1 MRFLRSETEDTS
13 SWKDNNLEKRIRWD
27 RLDNTGYLFP
37 SIAGENMTSTYRI
50 SIILTEEIDKATL
63 QKALDILLPK
73 IDGFNVRLR
82 KGFFWFYFEENGK
95 PAPRVVEEAGFPCRF
110 IRPNRNHSY
119 LFRVTYYKCRINLE
133 VFHALTDGMGGINFI
148 RELAYQYLRL
158 AHPDEFE
165 GDGLSSDT
173 SLNKE
178 DSFVRNYK
186 SAKPNGFVAKKAYL
200 VKGKHLPDGE
210 FGLMH
215 LTMSVQELK
224 KVTHEYGVSIN
235 EYMVALTAYAIYK
248 NGFRGRSKGRPIRVA
263 VPVNLRPYF
272 DSYTTK
278 NFFAVVSAEISDVE
292 EEYSFAQILDICKTT
307 LREQINKEHLEDLFS
322 YSVSNQMNP
331 FLRAV
336 PLGIKNLA
344 IRFVY
349 TKSATANTT
358 TVTNIGNIKILDEY
372 KKYVK
377 GFTANI
383 AMSIG
388 QEIKGT
394 VLSYGD
400 DFVYTVSTILED
412 TSIERTLVKQ
422 LAEDG
427 IKVSV
432 TTNGVFYG

>member
-1 MRFLRSETEDTS
+1 
-13 SWKDNNLEKRIRWD
+13 
-27 RLDNTGYLFP
+27 
-37 SIAGENMTSTYRI
+37 MTSTYRI
-50 SIILTEEIDKATL
+50 SITLSEEIDRDTL
-63 QKALDILLPK
+63 QEALDILLPR
-73 IDGFNVRLR
+73 IDLFNVRLR
-82 KGFFWFYFEENGK
+82 MGFFWYYFEENGK
-95 PAPRVVEEAGFPCRF
+95 PAPRVTEEKLPCRF
-110 IRPNRNHSY
+110 IRANRNHSY
-119 LFRVTYYKCRINLE
+119 LFRVTYFGCRINLE

-158 AHPDEFE
+158 AHPDEFSS
-165 GDGLSSDT
+165 DALSSDT
-173 SLNKE
+173 SLNRE

-186 SAKPNGFVAKKAYL
+186 KAKPKGFIAKKAFQI
-200 VKGKHLPDGE
+200 KGKHLPDGRL
-210 FGLMH
+210 GLMH
-215 LTMSVQELK
+215 LTMSVQDLK
-224 KVTHEYGVSIN
+224 KVTHDKGVSIN

-278 NFFAVVSAEISDVE
+278 NFFVVVSAEISDKE
-292 EEYSFAQILDICKTT
+292 EEYSFDEILDICKTT

-331 FLRAV
+331 FLKPI

-358 TVTNIGNIKILDEY
+358 TLTNIGNIKIHDEY
-372 KKYVK
+372 RKYVK
-377 GFTANI
+377 GFYANI

-388 QEIKGT
+388 QDIKGT

-422 LAEDG
+422 LTSDG

>member
-1 MRFLRSETEDTS
+1 MVTEDTS
-13 SWKDNNLEKRIRWD
+13 SWKDKILERKIRWD

-50 SIILTEEIDKATL
+50 SIILNEEINKELL
-63 QKALDILLPK
+63 QEALDILLPK
-73 IDGFNVRLR
+73 IDLFNVRLR
-82 KGFFWFYFEENGK
+82 KGFFWYYFEENGK
-95 PAPRVVEEAGFPCRF
+95 PAPRVTEETFPCRF
-110 IRPNRNHSY
+110 IRANRNHSY
-119 LFRVTYYKCRINLE
+119 LFRVTYFGRRINLE

-158 AHPDEFE
+158 AHSDELK
-165 GDGLSSDT
+165 GDGLCADT

-186 SAKPNGFVAKKAYL
+186 KAKPKGFVAKKAYL
-200 VKGKHLPDGE
+200 IKGKHLQDGKL
-210 FGLMH
+210 GLMH

-224 KVTHEYGVSIN
+224 KVTHAKEVSIN
-235 EYMVALTAYAIYK
+235 EYMVALTAYSIYK
-248 NGFRGRSKGRPIRVA
+248 NGFRGRSKDRPIRVA
-263 VPVNLRPYF
+263 VPVNLRPFY

-278 NFFAVVSAEISDVE
+278 NFFVVISAEICDRD
-292 EEYSFAQILDICKTT
+292 EEYTFDEILQICKTT

-331 FLRAV
+331 FLKAI

-349 TKSATANTT
+349 TRSATANTT
-358 TVTNIGNIKILDEY
+358 TVTNVGNIKILDEY
-372 KKYVK
+372 RKYIK

-388 QEIKGT
+388 QDIKGT
-394 VLSYGD
+394 ILSYGD
-400 DFVYTVSTILED
+400 DFVYTFSTNLEN
-412 TSIERTLVKQ
+412 TSIERTFVKQ
-422 LAEDG
+422 LAADG
-427 IKVSV
+427 VKVSV

>member
-1 MRFLRSETEDTS
+1 MDRQ
-13 SWKDNNLEKRIRWD
+13 IRWD

-50 SIILTEEIDKATL
+50 SITLSEEIDRDTL
-63 QKALDILLPK
+63 QEALDILLPR
-73 IDGFNVRLR
+73 IDLFNVRLR
-82 KGFFWFYFEENGK
+82 MGFFWYYFEENGK
-95 PAPRVVEEAGFPCRF
+95 PAPRVTEEKLPCRF
-110 IRPNRNHSY
+110 IRANRNHSY
-119 LFRVTYYKCRINLE
+119 LFRVTYFGCRINLE

-158 AHPDEFE
+158 SHPDEFSS
-165 GDGLSSDT
+165 DALSSDT
-173 SLNKE
+173 SLNRE

-186 SAKPNGFVAKKAYL
+186 KAKPKGFIAKKAFQI
-200 VKGKHLPDGE
+200 KGKHLPDGRL
-210 FGLMH
+210 GLMH
-215 LTMSVQELK
+215 LTMSVQDLK
-224 KVTHEYGVSIN
+224 KVTHDKGVSIN

-278 NFFAVVSAEISDVE
+278 NFFVVVSAEISDKE
-292 EEYSFAQILDICKTT
+292 EEYSFDEILDICKTT

-331 FLRAV
+331 FLKPI

-358 TVTNIGNIKILDEY
+358 TLTNIGNIKIHDEY
-372 KKYVK
+372 RKYVK
-377 GFTANI
+377 GFYANI

-388 QEIKGT
+388 QDIKGT

-422 LAEDG
+422 LTSDG

>member
-1 MRFLRSETEDTS
+1 
-13 SWKDNNLEKRIRWD
+13 
-27 RLDNTGYLFP
+27 
-37 SIAGENMTSTYRI
+37 MTSTYRI
-50 SIILTEEIDKATL
+50 SITLSEEIDKDTL
-63 QKALDILLPK
+63 QEALDILLPR
-73 IDGFNVRLR
+73 IDLFNVRLR
-82 KGFFWFYFEENGK
+82 KGFFWYYFEENGK
-95 PAPRVVEEAGFPCRF
+95 PAPRVVEEELPCRF
-110 IRPNRNHSY
+110 IRANRNHSY
-119 LFRVTYYKCRINLE
+119 LFRVTYFGCRINLE

-158 AHPDEFE
+158 AHPDEFSS
-165 GDGLSSDT
+165 DALSSDT
-173 SLNKE
+173 SLNRE

-186 SAKPNGFVAKKAYL
+186 KAKPKGFVAKKAFQI
-200 VKGKHLPDGE
+200 KGKHLPDGRL
-210 FGLMH
+210 GLMH
-215 LTMSVQELK
+215 LTMSVQDLK
-224 KVTHEYGVSIN
+224 KVTHEKGVSIN

-278 NFFAVVSAEISDVE
+278 NFFVVVSAEISDKE
-292 EEYSFAQILDICKTT
+292 EEYSFDAILDICRTT

-331 FLRAV
+331 FLKPI

-358 TVTNIGNIKILDEY
+358 TVTNIGNIKINDEY
-372 KKYVK
+372 RKYVK
-377 GFTANI
+377 GFYANI

-388 QEIKGT
+388 QDIKGT

-400 DFVYTVSTILED
+400 DFVYTFSTILED

-422 LAEDG
+422 LTSDG
-427 IKVSV
+427 VKVSV

>member
-1 MRFLRSETEDTS
+1 
-13 SWKDNNLEKRIRWD
+13 
-27 RLDNTGYLFP
+27 
-37 SIAGENMTSTYRI
+37 MTSTYRI
-50 SIILTEEIDKATL
+50 SITLSEEIDKDTL
-63 QKALDILLPK
+63 QEALDILLPR
-73 IDGFNVRLR
+73 IDLFNVRLR
-82 KGFFWFYFEENGK
+82 KGFFWYYFEENGK
-95 PAPRVVEEAGFPCRF
+95 PAPRVTEEELPCRF
-110 IRPNRNHSY
+110 IRANRNHSY
-119 LFRVTYYKCRINLE
+119 LFRVTYFGCRINLE

-158 AHPDEFE
+158 AHPDEFSS
-165 GDGLSSDT
+165 DALSSDT
-173 SLNKE
+173 SLNRE

-186 SAKPNGFVAKKAYL
+186 KAKPKGFVARKAFRI
-200 VKGKHLPDGE
+200 KGKHLPDGRL
-210 FGLMH
+210 GLMH
-215 LTMSVQELK
+215 LTMSVQDLK
-224 KVTHEYGVSIN
+224 KVTHEKGVSIN

-278 NFFAVVSAEISDVE
+278 NFFVVVSAEISDKD
-292 EEYSFAQILDICKTT
+292 EEYSFDEILDICRTT
-307 LREQINKEHLEDLFS
+307 LREQITKEHLEDLFS

-331 FLRAV
+331 FLKPI

-358 TVTNIGNIKILDEY
+358 TVTNIGNIRINDEY
-372 KKYVK
+372 RKYVK
-377 GFTANI
+377 GFYANI

-388 QEIKGT
+388 QDIKGT

-400 DFVYTVSTILED
+400 DFVYTFSTILED

-422 LAEDG
+422 LTSDG
-427 IKVSV
+427 VKVSV

>member
-1 MRFLRSETEDTS
+1 
-13 SWKDNNLEKRIRWD
+13 
-27 RLDNTGYLFP
+27 
-37 SIAGENMTSTYRI
+37 MTSTYRI
-50 SIILTEEIDKATL
+50 SITLSEEIDRDTL
-63 QKALDILLPK
+63 QEALDILLPR
-73 IDGFNVRLR
+73 IDLFNVRLR
-82 KGFFWFYFEENGK
+82 KGFFWYYFEENGK
-95 PAPRVVEEAGFPCRF
+95 PAPRVVEETFPCRF
-110 IRPNRNHSY
+110 IRANRNHSY
-119 LFRVTYYKCRINLE
+119 LFRVTYYGCRINLE

-158 AHPDEFE
+158 AHPDEFSS
-165 GDGLSSDT
+165 DALSSDT
-173 SLNKE
+173 SLNRE

-186 SAKPNGFVAKKAYL
+186 KAKPKGFVAKKAFQI
-200 VKGKHLPDGE
+200 KGKHLPDGRL
-210 FGLMH
+210 GLMH
-215 LTMSVQELK
+215 LTMSVQDLK
-224 KVTHEYGVSIN
+224 KVTHEKGVSIN

-278 NFFAVVSAEISDVE
+278 NFFVVVSAEISDEE
-292 EEYSFAQILDICKTT
+292 EEYSFDAILDICRTT

-331 FLRAV
+331 FLKPI

-358 TVTNIGNIKILDEY
+358 TVTNIGNIKINDEY
-372 KKYVK
+372 RKYVK
-377 GFTANI
+377 GFYANI

-388 QEIKGT
+388 QDIKGT

-400 DFVYTVSTILED
+400 DFVYTFSTILED

-422 LAEDG
+422 LTSDG
-427 IKVSV
+427 VKVSV

>member
-1 MRFLRSETEDTS
+1 MGTEDTL
-13 SWKDNNLEKRIRWD
+13 SWKDNTVGKHIRWD

-119 LFRVTYYKCRINLE
+119 LFRVTYFGCRINLE

-158 AHPDEFE
+158 AHPGEFE
-165 GDGLSSDT
+165 SDGLSSDT

-200 VKGKHLPDGE
+200 IKGKHLPDGE

-224 KVTHEYGVSIN
+224 KVTHAYGVSGMIPRDACSSILN
-235 EYMVALTAYAIYK
+235 
-248 NGFRGRSKGRPIRVA
+248 NRDRPHPSHRQ
-263 VPVNLRPYF
+263 NRHW
-272 DSYTTK
+272 
-278 NFFAVVSAEISDVE
+278 
-292 EEYSFAQILDICKTT
+292 
-307 LREQINKEHLEDLFS
+307 R
-322 YSVSNQMNP
+322 
-331 FLRAV
+331 R
-336 PLGIKNLA
+336 
-344 IRFVY
+344 
-349 TKSATANTT
+349 
-358 TVTNIGNIKILDEY
+358 
-372 KKYVK
+372 
-377 GFTANI
+377 
-383 AMSIG
+383 
-388 QEIKGT
+388 
-394 VLSYGD
+394 
-400 DFVYTVSTILED
+400 
-412 TSIERTLVKQ
+412 
-422 LAEDG
+422 
-427 IKVSV
+427 
-432 TTNGVFYG
+432 

>member
-1 MRFLRSETEDTS
+1 
-13 SWKDNNLEKRIRWD
+13 
-27 RLDNTGYLFP
+27 
-37 SIAGENMTSTYRI
+37 MTSTYRI
-50 SIILTEEIDKATL
+50 SITLSEEIDRDTL
-63 QKALDILLPK
+63 QEALDILLPR
-73 IDGFNVRLR
+73 IDLFNVRLR
-82 KGFFWFYFEENGK
+82 KGFFWYYFEENGK
-95 PAPRVVEEAGFPCRF
+95 PAPRVVQEGLPCRF
-110 IRPNRNHSY
+110 IRANRNHSY
-119 LFRVTYYKCRINLE
+119 LFRVTYYGCRINLE

-158 AHPDEFE
+158 AHPDEFSS
-165 GDGLSSDT
+165 DALSSDT
-173 SLNKE
+173 SLNRE

-186 SAKPNGFVAKKAYL
+186 AAKPKGFVAKKAYL
-200 VKGKHLPDGE
+200 IKGKHLPDGKL
-210 FGLMH
+210 GLMH
-215 LTMSVQELK
+215 LTMSVQDLK
-224 KVTHEYGVSIN
+224 KVTHAKEVSIN
-235 EYMVALTAYAIYK
+235 EYMVALTAYAIYM

-278 NFFAVVSAEISDVE
+278 NFFVVVSAEISDRD
-292 EEYSFAQILDICKTT
+292 EEYSFDEILDICKTT
-307 LREQINKEHLEDLFS
+307 LREQITKEHLEDLFS

-331 FLRAV
+331 FLKPI

-349 TKSATANTT
+349 TRSATANTT
-358 TVTNIGNIKILDEY
+358 TVTNIGNIKIHDEY

-377 GFTANI
+377 GFYANI

-388 QEIKGT
+388 QDIKGT

-400 DFVYTVSTILED
+400 DFVYTVSTLLED

-422 LAEDG
+422 LTSDG
-427 IKVSV
+427 VKVSV

>member
-1 MRFLRSETEDTS
+1 
-13 SWKDNNLEKRIRWD
+13 
-27 RLDNTGYLFP
+27 
-37 SIAGENMTSTYRI
+37 MTSTYRI
-50 SIILTEEIDKATL
+50 SITRSEEIDRDTL
-63 QKALDILLPK
+63 QEALDILLPR
-73 IDGFNVRLR
+73 IDLFNVRLR
-82 KGFFWFYFEENGK
+82 MGFFWYYFEENGK
-95 PAPRVVEEAGFPCRF
+95 PAPRVVEEELPCRF
-110 IRPNRNHSY
+110 IRANRNHSY
-119 LFRVTYYKCRINLE
+119 LFRVTYFGCRINLE

-158 AHPDEFE
+158 AHPDEFSS
-165 GDGLSSDT
+165 DALSSDT
-173 SLNKE
+173 SLNRE

-186 SAKPNGFVAKKAYL
+186 KAKPKGFVAKKAFRI
-200 VKGKHLPDGE
+200 KGKHLPDGRL
-210 FGLMH
+210 GLMH
-215 LTMSVQELK
+215 LTMSVQDLK
-224 KVTHEYGVSIN
+224 RVTHEKEVSIN

-278 NFFAVVSAEISDVE
+278 NFFVVVSAEISDKE
-292 EEYSFAQILDICKTT
+292 EEYTFDEILDICRTT

-331 FLRAV
+331 FLKPI

-358 TVTNIGNIKILDEY
+358 TVTNIGNIKIHDEY
-372 KKYVK
+372 RKYVK
-377 GFTANI
+377 GFYANI

-388 QEIKGT
+388 QDIKGT

-422 LAEDG
+422 LTSDG
-427 IKVSV
+427 VKVSV

>member
-1 MRFLRSETEDTS
+1 MS
-13 SWKDNNLEKRIRWD
+13 NLEKHIRWD

-119 LFRVTYYKCRINLE
+119 LFRVTYYGCRINLE

-158 AHPDEFE
+158 AHPGEFE

-200 VKGKHLPDGE
+200 IKGKHLPDGE

-215 LTMSVQELK
+215 LTMSVTELK
-224 KVTHEYGVSIN
+224 KVTHAYGVSIN
-235 EYMVALTAYAIYK
+235 EYMVALTAYSIYK

-278 NFFAVVSAEISDVE
+278 NFFAVVSAEIADVE

>member
-1 MRFLRSETEDTS
+1 
-13 SWKDNNLEKRIRWD
+13 
-27 RLDNTGYLFP
+27 
-37 SIAGENMTSTYRI
+37 MTSTYRI
-50 SIILTEEIDKATL
+50 SITLSEEIDRDTL
-63 QKALDILLPK
+63 QEALDILLPR
-73 IDGFNVRLR
+73 IDLFNVRLR
-82 KGFFWFYFEENGK
+82 KGFFWYYFEENGK
-95 PAPRVVEEAGFPCRF
+95 PAPRVTEEGLPCRF
-110 IRPNRNHSY
+110 IRANRNHSY
-119 LFRVTYYKCRINLE
+119 LFRVTHYGCRINLE

-158 AHPDEFE
+158 AHPDEFSS
-165 GDGLSSDT
+165 DALSSDT
-173 SLNKE
+173 SLNRE

-186 SAKPNGFVAKKAYL
+186 KAKPKGFVAKKAFQI
-200 VKGKHLPDGE
+200 KGKHLPDGRL
-210 FGLMH
+210 GLMH
-215 LTMSVQELK
+215 LTMSVQDLK
-224 KVTHEYGVSIN
+224 RVTHEKGVSIN

-278 NFFAVVSAEISDVE
+278 NFFVVVSAEISDRD
-292 EEYSFAQILDICKTT
+292 EEYSFDDILDICRTT
-307 LREQINKEHLEDLFS
+307 LKEQITKEHLEDLFS

-331 FLRAV
+331 FLKPI

-358 TVTNIGNIKILDEY
+358 TVTNIGNIKINDEY
-372 KKYVK
+372 RKYVK
-377 GFTANI
+377 GFYANI

-388 QEIKGT
+388 QDIKGT

-400 DFVYTVSTILED
+400 DFVYTFSTILED

-422 LAEDG
+422 LTSDG
-427 IKVSV
+427 VKVSV

>member
-1 MRFLRSETEDTS
+1 
-13 SWKDNNLEKRIRWD
+13 
-27 RLDNTGYLFP
+27 
-37 SIAGENMTSTYRI
+37 MTSTYRI
-50 SIILTEEIDKATL
+50 SITLSEEIDRDTL
-63 QKALDILLPK
+63 QEALDILLPR
-73 IDGFNVRLR
+73 IDLFNVRLR
-82 KGFFWFYFEENGK
+82 MGFFWYYFEENGK
-95 PAPRVVEEAGFPCRF
+95 PAPRVVEEELPCRF
-110 IRPNRNHSY
+110 IRANRNHSY
-119 LFRVTYYKCRINLE
+119 LFRVTYFGCRINLE

-158 AHPDEFE
+158 AHPDEFSS
-165 GDGLSSDT
+165 DALSSDT
-173 SLNKE
+173 SLNRE

-186 SAKPNGFVAKKAYL
+186 KAKPKGFVAKKAFRI
-200 VKGKHLPDGE
+200 KGKHLPDGRL
-210 FGLMH
+210 GLMH
-215 LTMSVQELK
+215 LTMSVQDLK
-224 KVTHEYGVSIN
+224 RVTHEKDVSIN

-278 NFFAVVSAEISDVE
+278 NFFVVVSAEISDKE
-292 EEYSFAQILDICKTT
+292 EEYTFDEILDICRTT

-331 FLRAV
+331 FLKPI

-358 TVTNIGNIKILDEY
+358 TVTNIGNIKIHDEY
-372 KKYVK
+372 RKYVK
-377 GFTANI
+377 GFYANI

-388 QEIKGT
+388 QDIKGT

-422 LAEDG
+422 LTSDG
-427 IKVSV
+427 VKVSV